1 MWQSQASGGTVKPGR
16 SASMVQSFILPAF
29 WGSRVIC
36 QTVSDVRSA
45 GQLMPAPRSF
55 IGTDESFRRNSW
67 RPGGTSGRL
76 GRRSAM
82 PKTGPGEDAIQ
93 IAHRLIRSYGLR
105 AAAVAQEHLSELQV
119 QADTTDL
126 EKWRQ
131 VQL

>member
-1 MWQSQASGGTVKPGR
+1 
-16 SASMVQSFILPAF
+16 
-29 WGSRVIC
+29 
-36 QTVSDVRSA
+36 
-45 GQLMPAPRSF
+45 
-55 IGTDESFRRNSW
+55 
-67 RPGGTSGRL
+67 
-76 GRRSAM
+76 M

-131 VQL
+131 VQLAISDFRNTRPRGDTLART